1 MADKDG
7 DFKLSVHELKNWIQ
21 AKINEHYTHSE
32 DENHGK
38 FRELDSNDDGLITW
52 DEYVDHLEVPKE
64 TNREMLLMAAEYHGP
79 PANATRTR
87 SPYHKEIDE
96 DSRTQEQVV
105 AAQFIHHTHE
115 KWETADENE
124 DGSLTEKEFLYYHH
138 PEHNRKTLNLFV
150 SDILEGMDKNGDKV
164 LTLQE
169 YVGINIPKDEW
180 STENEEFYK
189 EREAEFRNMIDNNA
203 DGVIDMDE
211 LESHL
216 NPRNEQHSYNE
227 AMHLIAMAD
236 ANHDEKLSLEEVFNN
251 YEVFVGSP
259 MVNVSQ
265 SFHDE
270 F

>member
-38 FRELDSNDDGLITW
+38 FRELDSNNDGLITW

-138 PEHNRKTLNLFV
+138 PEHNRKTVQAGQHQDRQTDGRTDGQTDKWQVVRWSGRGRLV
-150 SDILEGMDKNGDKV
+150 SRCR
-164 LTLQE
+164 Q
-169 YVGINIPKDEW
+169 
-180 STENEEFYK
+180 
-189 EREAEFRNMIDNNA
+189 
-203 DGVIDMDE
+203 
-211 LESHL
+211 
-216 NPRNEQHSYNE
+216 
-227 AMHLIAMAD
+227 
-236 ANHDEKLSLEEVFNN
+236 
-251 YEVFVGSP
+251 
-259 MVNVSQ
+259 
-265 SFHDE
+265 
-270 F
+270 